1 MVRTFLRAAALA
13 LLGAVVATVGVGAH
27 RAYGYIGVALGLLL
41 VATAGVFA
49 RAWGRWLGFAAYAV
63 GWVVLTLIYAQTG
76 PGNSILVAADA
87 NGLLWIWGGSIV
99 LVLIALAPRR
109 WLEGRGVEDHGVE
122 GHGVEDGSLED
133 GSLEATELEG
143 RDVEA

>member
-27 RAYGYIGVALGLLL
+27 RAFGYVGVALGLLL

-49 RAWGRWLGFAAYAV
+49 RAWGRWLGYASYAL
-63 GWVVLTLIYAQTG
+63 GWVVLTLLYAQTG

-109 WLEGRGVEDHGVE
+109 WLEGRRIEEYRGETPGDEQNAADLNAAE
-122 GHGVEDGSLED
+122 GH
-133 GSLEATELEG
+133 
-143 RDVEA
+143 DVEA